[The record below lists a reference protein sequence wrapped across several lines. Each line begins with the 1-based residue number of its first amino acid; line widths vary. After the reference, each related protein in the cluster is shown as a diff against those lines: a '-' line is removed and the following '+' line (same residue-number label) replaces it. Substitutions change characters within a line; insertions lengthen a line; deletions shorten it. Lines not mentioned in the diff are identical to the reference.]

1 MRRALAGTEPPAA
14 RFRPMTSVQER
25 TQSETV
31 PRCIYCE
38 RGMTATVTDR
48 LTRDDTFREFR
59 CKDCGWEVVVPLR

>member
-1 MRRALAGTEPPAA
+1 
-14 RFRPMTSVQER
+14 MTTVQER